1 MAAMYDAR
9 ESLLRE
15 LGAARVVF
23 VVGAGFSVAS
33 TDLDAAASWSDL
45 VAHGVSFASAIRALG
60 SEDTRRIET
69 LAENRTSAGLI
80 AAASELEKKLRGVP
94 SGFDIWMAESVG
106 RFRVAHPELRDAL
119 RALNVTIATTNYD
132 TLLSE
137 DGGPPPI
144 AWTDGP
150 RSLKVLRGDLDG
162 ILHLH
167 GVHDVP
173 DSIVFG
179 DAGYDTVRADQFAQ
193 FRQQVLAAVR
203 TLVFV
208 GCGEGLHDP
217 NLASLLDWL
226 SSLRV
231 QHAHY
236 RLVRSVERSTQP
248 QANIIDVVY
257 GDDFGDLAPFLERL
271 AVDAAAIGAPRG
283 GETPESVRAAQLTS
297 LGPIGERLK
306 VSGRLEKLGQYVD
319 AFMEVSTA
327 LDEALSLPDA
337 DPMREELV
345 ARVRAECAGLILRV
359 DGDAEEAFEMVSLA
373 LNTGFMRSNARARF
387 YALLTRAESGIVA
400 RRISEARAALNAA
413 ALSAESD
420 NDRLHILQVEAQLCM
435 ATEDYAEAAASWAT
449 AAEQFRTAQAVAD
462 DDVEATR
469 TTRGLALCLHN
480 RGLALGRNGD
490 LVGACRELQD
500 AATCFSTIS
509 VPEDEV
515 PCLYFLAEYQ
525 LRSGLFEQ
533 GFDHVDRAITEAA
546 AHHLDVWEMKAHEL
560 RARAF
565 YTRDKDHGRDVLRS
579 LYAASQVAQRIGDE
593 DTIRRCLQMTA
604 TVYAENNQ
612 FDVALHYLEGAAV
625 AARSS
630 GDPLAIAD
638 VAKQVEEVTAKQPR
652 PWSEESR
659 RRYFASSMEALSRT
673 LEPAELAAAGKQI
686 RSVIWPD
693 DPDTPE
699 VDPAYIDRGDPDR
712 DAKAEVD
719 LAPTLR
725 AKLEASAT
733 DAEAARIMMQLGGWY
748 LHLPDPYEAGLWFGR
763 AHEAAT
769 SANRAKLVA
778 SALVGQ
784 VVVALTDDNYDA
796 TREMAKL
803 DEAAQA
809 LGQLR
814 DPEIEAAIAFHR
826 GRLLAGESRFDQAL
840 GWFRRARDV
849 AKRVHEDRMT
859 DDADDWIRRIEAH
872 LQLLGPAQLS
882 FGELAEELAGLE
894 AWYPE
899 EREALRKFWYYCRDE
914 DIMKNASAVGG
925 VTKCLVMAH
934 SNTELDALR
943 GGLSGLFDLIFYSSD
958 TPFARDFDDM
968 GTEIVPFPAD
978 RPLPLCVN
986 VIGVPVKSS
995 DASKEASSDAATE

>member
-1 MAAMYDAR
+1 MAATYDAR

-23 VVGAGFSVAS
+23 VVGAGFTAAS
-33 TDLDAAASWSDL
+33 TDLDAAASWSGL
-45 VAHGVSFASAIRALG
+45 VAHGVSFASAIGALE
-60 SEDTRRIET
+60 SEDTRRIEA
-69 LAENRTSAGLI
+69 LAQDRTSAGLI
-80 AAASELEKKLRGVP
+80 AAASELEKKLRAVP
-94 SGFDIWMAESVG
+94 SGFDIWMGESAG
-106 RFRVAHPELRDAL
+106 RLRVAHPALRDAL

-137 DGGPPPI
+137 EGGPPPI
-144 AWTDGP
+144 PWTDGP

-173 DSIVFG
+173 ESIVFG

-236 RLVRSVERSTQP
+236 RLVRSAERSTQP
-248 QANIIDVVY
+248 QAHIIDVVY
-257 GDDFGDLAPFLERL
+257 GNDFGDLAPFLERL
-271 AVDAAAIGAPRG
+271 AVDAAAIGAVRG
-283 GETPESVRAAQLTS
+283 GETPESMCAAQLTS

-319 AFMEVSTA
+319 AFIEVTTA

-337 DPMREELV
+337 DLMREELV
-345 ARVRAECAGLILRV
+345 ARVRADCAGLILRV

-387 YALLTRAESGIVA
+387 YALLTRAESGIIA

-413 ALSAESD
+413 TLSAESD
-420 NDRLHILQVEAQLCM
+420 DDRLHILQVEAHLCM
-435 ATEDYAEAAASWAT
+435 ATEDYAGAAAAWAT
-449 AAEQFRTAQAVAD
+449 AAEQFRTAHACAD

-469 TTRGLALCLHN
+469 TTRGMALCLHN
-480 RGLALGRNGD
+480 RGLALGRHGD

-500 AATCFSTIS
+500 AAACFSTIS

-546 AHHLDVWEMKAHEL
+546 AHHLDTWEMKAHEL

-579 LYAASQVAQRIGDE
+579 LYSASQVAQRIGDE

-659 RRYFASSMEALSRT
+659 RRYFDSSMEALSRT
-673 LEPAELAAAGKQI
+673 LEPTELAAAGKQI

-693 DPDTPE
+693 DRDTH
-699 VDPAYIDRGDPDR
+699 DTDQDDPDR

-763 AHEAAT
+763 AHEAAL
-769 SANRAKLVA
+769 SANHAKLVA
-778 SALVGQ
+778 SALIGQ

-796 TREMAKL
+796 KREMANL
-803 DEAAQA
+803 DGAAQA

-814 DPEIEAAIAFHR
+814 DPEVEAAIAFHR
-826 GRLLAGESRFDQAL
+826 GRLLAGESQFDPAL
-840 GWFRRARDV
+840 GSFRRARDV
-849 AKRVHEDRMT
+849 AKRVHEDRMS
-859 DDADDWIRRIEAH
+859 DDAEDWIRRIEAH

-899 EREALRKFWYYCRDE
+899 ERETLRKFWYYWRDE

-934 SNTELDALR
+934 SNTELDTLR
-943 GGLSGLFDLIFYSSD
+943 SGLSGLFDLIFYSSD
-958 TPFARDFDDM
+958 TPFVRATDGM

-978 RPLPLCVN
+978 RPLPPCVN
-986 VIGVPVKSS
+986 IIGVPVRST
-995 DASKEASSDAATE
+995 DACREESSDAATK